1 MQAGIEAAQLKL
13 MEISQAYQKHD
24 YARGH
29 RIPQFVV
36 KDHYSQ

>member
-1 MQAGIEAAQLKL
+1 

-24 YARGH
+24 YAQGH

-36 KDHYSQ
+36 HEHQAQ